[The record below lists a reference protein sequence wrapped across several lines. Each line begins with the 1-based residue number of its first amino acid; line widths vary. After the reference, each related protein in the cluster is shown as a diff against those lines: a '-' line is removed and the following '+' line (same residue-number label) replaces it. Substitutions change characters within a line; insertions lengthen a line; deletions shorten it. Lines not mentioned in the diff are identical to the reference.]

1 MRSRVASGMIGTVRT
16 LVIVD
21 DHAGFRASARAVL
34 ELDDF
39 AVGGEA
45 GDGADA
51 LSAVARLAPEVVL
64 LDIGLPDMSGFD
76 VAERISAQTTVVLV
90 SSRSPDQVSIRAR
103 GCGAAG
109 FIAKDELTGAAL
121 EAIVAGAP

>member
-1 MRSRVASGMIGTVRT
+1 MQSPGEAGIIEAVRT

-21 DHAGFRASARAVL
+21 DHSGFRASARALL

-39 AVGGEA
+39 NVVGEA
-45 GDGADA
+45 ADGEAA
-51 LSAVARLAPEVVL
+51 LSEVARLAPEVVL

-76 VAERISAQTTVVLV
+76 VARRIASRTTVVLV
-90 SSRSPDQVSIRAR
+90 SSRSPDQVSVRAH
-103 GCGAAG
+103 GCGAVG

-121 EAIVAGAP
+121 EALVAAVV

>member
-1 MRSRVASGMIGTVRT
+1 MQPPREAGIIEAVRT

-21 DHAGFRASARAVL
+21 DHSGFRASARALL

-39 AVGGEA
+39 SVVGEA
-45 GDGADA
+45 ADGEAA
-51 LSAVARLAPEVVL
+51 LVEVARLAPEVVL

-76 VAERISAQTTVVLV
+76 VARRIASRTTVVLV
-90 SSRSPDQVSIRAR
+90 SSRSPDQVSVRAR
-103 GCGAAG
+103 GCGAVG

-121 EAIVAGAP
+121 EALVAAVV

>member
-1 MRSRVASGMIGTVRT
+1 MRGTREDGIIDGVRT

-21 DHAGFRASARAVL
+21 DHPGFRASARALL

-39 AVGGEA
+39 SVVGEA
-45 GDGADA
+45 ADGRAA
-51 LSAVARLAPEVVL
+51 LSEVARLAPEVVL

-76 VAERISAQTTVVLV
+76 VAERISSRTTVVLV
-90 SSRSPDQVSIRAR
+90 SSRSPDQVSAR
-103 GCGAAG
+103 THVCGAAG

-121 EAIVAGAP
+121 EALVAAVA